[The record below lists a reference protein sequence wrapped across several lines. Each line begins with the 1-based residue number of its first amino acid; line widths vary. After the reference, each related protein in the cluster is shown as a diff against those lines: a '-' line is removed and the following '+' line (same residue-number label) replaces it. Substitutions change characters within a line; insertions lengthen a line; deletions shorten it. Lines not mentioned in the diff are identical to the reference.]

1 MRASSFAG
9 AVLHE
14 TGGSFCLQAGI
25 CLAGG
30 PCFNE
35 IGQCVGIAFQSLG
48 HGEADGIGYVIP
60 TPVINH
66 FLTDYRC
73 ASLALAWHGSFL
85 FIIVSQCFYN
95 GDAVVNLHLEQ
106 VRSALLEITLQS
118 LAGCVRAGLRTR
130 CMTRPPPTAPA
141 GAMGGS
147 QGSRCWA

>member
-1 MRASSFAG
+1 M
-9 AVLHE
+9 
-14 TGGSFCLQAGI
+14 
-25 CLAGG
+25 
-30 PCFNE
+30 
-35 IGQCVGIAFQSLG
+35 GIAFQSLG

-73 ASLALAWHGSFL
+73 ASLTLAWQGSFL
-85 FIIVSQCFYN
+85 LFITVSWCFYN
-95 GDAVVNLHLEQ
+95 GDVVVNLHLEQ
-106 VRSALLEITLQS
+106 MRSALLS

-130 CMTRPPPTAPA
+130 CMTRPPSTAPA